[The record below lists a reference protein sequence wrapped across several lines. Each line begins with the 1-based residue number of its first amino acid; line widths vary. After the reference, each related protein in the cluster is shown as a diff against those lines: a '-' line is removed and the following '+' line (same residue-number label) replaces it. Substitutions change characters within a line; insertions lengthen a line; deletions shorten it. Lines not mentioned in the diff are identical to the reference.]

1 MCLYSV
7 ESTGVFL
14 FDHELL
20 VLSRYEAVKQ
30 VLVANSSQGAH
41 ERQIHI
47 CRHRVAFKLYL
58 RGTEVRERWMMCI
71 IAWSCSHKTTDKTL
85 KTRRDW
91 SSEVDVTYDDEIVIR
106 KTVEHTYNLN
116 FQMHTNLDCLEDKA
130 CIGP

>member
-1 MCLYSV
+1 ML
-7 ESTGVFL
+7 
-14 FDHELL
+14 
-20 VLSRYEAVKQ
+20 
-30 VLVANSSQGAH
+30 
-41 ERQIHI
+41 
-47 CRHRVAFKLYL
+47 
-58 RGTEVRERWMMCI
+58 CI